1 MKSNVMTLLCG
12 WIAAAC
18 FALPVAGFAADAAN
32 AYAAAYKKR
41 IDAPAAKAAGA
52 EVRIYRGVD
61 KEADT
66 ERLLQDGYDLLGVS
80 SFKGGETP
88 PEKAAAHAKN
98 IKADLVM
105 VYSARAGKLPGEV
118 QAGKDDTKKEI
129 AADTPEMQLV
139 GGMEY
144 SYEYYAMFWI
154 KAK

>member
-12 WIAAAC
+12 LIAAAC
-18 FALPVAGFAADAAN
+18 FALPVAGFTADAAN
-32 AYAAAYKKR
+32 AYADAYKKR
-41 IDAPAAKAAGA
+41 IDAPAAKPAGT
-52 EVRIYRGVD
+52 EVRIYRGSD

-66 ERLLQDGYDLLGVS
+66 DRLLRDGYDLLGVS

-88 PEKAAAHAKN
+88 PDKAVAHAKN

-105 VYSARAGKLPGEV
+105 VYSTRAGKLPGSV
-118 QAGKDDTKKEI
+118 QAGEDDTKKEI